1 MKRTVIILLCLF
13 SLYNA
18 IAQTTPV
25 FSKEQLSLSD
35 GSVLPY
41 RQMRIEGA
49 NPMLVIYLHGGSSCG
64 TDNETQMNEA
74 GIDSIAQYLLSQD
87 TPTVFVV
94 PQCGNRTK
102 GWGGMTAQVKQL
114 LDYVAQQTAAD
125 TTRIYIFGG
134 SMGGTGTWKMLSLY
148 PNYFAAA
155 MPCAGNPKNMSVEN
169 IATTP
174 VYTVMGL
181 ADKVMGSDVRTT
193 VETMVAQLQTLGDD
207 VVYDTVEGWT
217 HEMTCIQSYSTP
229 RLDWLFAHR
238 RGQANDLTT
247 PSTDTGDDYWYDLL
261 GRRFAAPPTHGLYI
275 HHGKKV
281 LRTQ

>member
-1 MKRTVIILLCLF
+1 MKRTVIALLCLF
-13 SLYNA
+13 SLYSA

-74 GIDSIAQYLLSQD
+74 GIDSIAQYLLHQD
-87 TPTVFVV
+87 MPTVFVV

-102 GWGGMTAQVKQL
+102 GWGGMAAQVKQL
-114 LDYVAQQTAAD
+114 LGYVARQEAAD

-181 ADKVMGSDVRTT
+181 ADKVMDADVRTT
-193 VETMVAQLQTLGDD
+193 VETMVSQLKVMGDE
-207 VVYDTVEGWT
+207 VVYDTVKGWT

-238 RGQANDLTT
+238 RGQATDLTT
-247 PSTDTGDDYWYDLL
+247 PSIDTGDDGWYDLL
-261 GRRFAAPPTHGLYI
+261 GRRLTAPSTQGVYI
-275 HHGKKV
+275 HRGKKV
-281 LRTQ
+281 KI